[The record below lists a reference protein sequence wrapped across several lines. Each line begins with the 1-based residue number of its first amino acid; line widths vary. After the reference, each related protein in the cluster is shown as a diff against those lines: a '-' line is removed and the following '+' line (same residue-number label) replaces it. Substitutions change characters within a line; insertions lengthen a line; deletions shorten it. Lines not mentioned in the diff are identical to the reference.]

1 MIKKKIK
8 KVHPFIR
15 VSNGKLRCDYGDRVK
30 VFSATMRGAKALG
43 KDLRKEL
50 KAKHIIG
57 WLYSSSVDFA
67 QEYGGQDIDM
77 RQYIE
82 CATEKQ
88 MEKWPWR
95 G

>member
-1 MIKKKIK
+1 MKKEKRD
-8 KVHPFIR
+8 HPYIQ
-15 VSNGKLRCDYGDRVK
+15 VQKGKLRCDYGDKVK
-30 VFSATMRGAKALG
+30 IFSATMRGAKALG

-50 KAKHIIG
+50 KAGHIAG

-67 QEYGGQDIDM
+67 QEYGGADIDM

-82 CATEKQ
+82 CATEKE